1 MPDLPN
7 QYLTIVAAAD
17 RTLPAPQGPKAIRKR
32 LNDVNNVTVQRIFA
46 AIDKAMAAADN
57 PQLVTVTLLD
67 DPRKHMEII
76 EHRYLAGDDPWGSAS
91 VEVSPGCY
99 DQRDCVSTP
108 DTYRLTFKAPA
119 QYPVGTN
126 LIYPPGAR

>member
-1 MPDLPN
+1 MSELYN
-7 QYLTIVAAAD
+7 LTK
-17 RTLPAPQGPKAIRKR
+17 TLPAPHGPKAIRNR

-46 AIDKAMAAADN
+46 AIDKAMAAADD
-57 PQLVTVTLLD
+57 PRSVTVTLLD

-76 EHRYLAGDDPWGSAS
+76 ERRYLAGADPWGSVS
-91 VEVSPGCY
+91 VEASPGH
-99 DQRDCVSTP
+99 DQRDCIQTP

-126 LIYPPGAR
+126 LVFPPGVR